1 MKLEKRQLDITEHL
15 IELRG
20 RILRSLIFI
29 CTGSVLGWIFY
40 DRIFDLVSAPIMLFL
55 DKGGSKFLLTG
66 VTEGLMIK
74 MQISIITGLIFALPI
89 ITLEGWGFLTP
100 ALTKQERKSVYVIA
114 PLSVLLFISGVLIAY
129 VILPTGIRWLISQNP
144 PQAMFMPS
152 VSQTLL
158 FILKMYVAFGLV
170 FQMPVILMFLGRI
183 GIIDAGMLKR
193 YWRHAIVA
201 IGVTSAVVTPS
212 SDAFSMLMM
221 CIPMIGLYVLSIGLV
236 KISSRKRIVVQEA
249 LDTI

>member
-1 MKLEKRQLDITEHL
+1 MKLEKKQLDITEHL

-29 CTGSVLGWIFY
+29 FVGSVIGWVFY
-40 DRIFDLVSAPIMLFL
+40 DRIFDLISAPVMSFL
-55 DKGGSKFLLTG
+55 NKGGSKFLLTG
-66 VTEGLMIK
+66 VMEGFLIK
-74 MQISIITGLIFALPI
+74 TQISVITGLILVLPI

-100 ALTKQERKSVYVIA
+100 ALTKQERKSVYLIA
-114 PLSVLLFISGVLIAY
+114 PLSVLLFLSGVLVAY
-129 VILPTGIRWLISQNP
+129 LILPTGIIWLMAQNP
-144 PQAMFMPS
+144 PKALFMPS

-158 FILKMYVAFGLV
+158 FILKMYLAFGLV

-183 GIIDAGMLKR
+183 GIIDAGMMKK
-193 YWRHAIVA
+193 YWRQAVVVIGIVSAI
-201 IGVTSAVVTPS
+201 VTPS

-236 KISSRKRIVVQEA
+236 KISSRKRVVVQEA
-249 LDTI
+249 LDII